1 MGMAKKDLEKQ
12 EYDFQHSGEFC
23 ERCNRELSETE
34 LKYISDFGGQ
44 KLCSDCR
51 ADWDKIQKE

>member
-1 MGMAKKDLEKQ
+1 MAKKDLEKQ